1 MQSVE
6 FKAEL
11 RDRALAML
19 IAKRSGATLIR
30 EMFQRDTY
38 YRVAD
43 GRLRRREV
51 EGDPVEYAFYH
62 RLDRIKPTVCHFT
75 VYDEERAR
83 EHFGERALPEW
94 VIVEKTR
101 SLYLMGAVTVC
112 FDAVRSAGVGGGRG
126 DYFEATALVM
136 PSQHLGVC
144 HKLIA
149 GARETFGPAL
159 GEAVGPG
166 YVEIV
171 AAGLE
176 GAAADDGRPGRVDSE

>member
-11 RDRALAML
+11 RDRALAIL
-19 IAKRSGATLIR
+19 LAQRHGASLIR
-30 EMFQRDTY
+30 EMQQRDTY
-38 YRVAD
+38 FKVAD

-75 VYDEERAR
+75 VYDEEQAAER
-83 EHFGERALPEW
+83 FGTRPLPIW
-94 VIVEKTR
+94 ITVEKTR
-101 SLYLMGAVTVC
+101 ALYLMGAVTIS
-112 FDAVRSAGVGGGRG
+112 FDSVVGLGGRA
-126 DYFEATALVM
+126 DFFEATALVM

-149 GARETFGPAL
+149 DAREAVAPAL
-159 GEAVGPG
+159 GEPVAPG
-166 YVEIV
+166 YAELV
-171 AAGLE
+171 AAEVGQE
-176 GAAADDGRPGRVDSE
+176 QV